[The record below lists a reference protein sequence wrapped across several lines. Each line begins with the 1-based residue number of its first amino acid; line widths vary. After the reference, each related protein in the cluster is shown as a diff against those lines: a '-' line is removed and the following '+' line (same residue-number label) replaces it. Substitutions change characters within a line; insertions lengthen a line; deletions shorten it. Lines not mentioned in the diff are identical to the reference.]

1 MTQDRRHHP
10 RLIPDS
16 ALLVSVDKLRRAFLC
31 DLSEGGIAFDG
42 LVAEGGPSV
51 VSLAFELPERGG
63 LIEAIA
69 EIVWTCEARHRT
81 GARFIQ
87 LAEASRRHLR
97 EWLAARV
104 VALDRGEESAGL
116 PGSLNEIPDTAGS
129 WPIPEISG
137 QEISGAEAAEQI
149 PGSASEVETFRRIA
163 AAARPRISYSG
174 VARVLGLAAVCA
186 AFVTLGYYLPRMV
199 PGPKIGTVS
208 TAVAP
213 VQPSLGGAVT
223 RVSQQSASSAAPANF
238 QGFVL
243 QVGAMAR
250 RENADA
256 LAESLRRKSFPAF
269 VFDRGGDGLYRVD
282 VGPYPDAGYARGVR
296 DDLKSAGFRNV
307 LERQIGH

>member
-1 MTQDRRHHP
+1 
-10 RLIPDS
+10 
-16 ALLVSVDKLRRAFLC
+16 VDKLRRAFLC

-116 PGSLNEIPDTAGS
+116 AGSLNEIAGAAGN
-129 WPIPEISG
+129 WPIQEISGQEISG

-199 PGPKIGTVS
+199 PGPKSSTVS
-208 TAVAP
+208 TPVAP

-223 RVSQQSASSAAPANF
+223 RVSQQSASSSPASF
-238 QGFVL
+238 EGFVL

-296 DDLKSAGFRNV
+296 DELRSAGFRNV
-307 LERQIGH
+307 LERQIGR